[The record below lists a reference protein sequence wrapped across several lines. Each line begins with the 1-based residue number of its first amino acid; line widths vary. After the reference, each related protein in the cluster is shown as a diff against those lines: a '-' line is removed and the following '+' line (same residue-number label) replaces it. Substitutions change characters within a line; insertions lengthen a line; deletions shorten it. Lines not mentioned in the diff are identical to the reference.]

1 MDLLDVVV
9 RVAADVALVYE
20 QGLNELLVEGVLDDL
35 CEWDILSLLLRHALS
50 FQRILSHEVQVL
62 LSLSNAQIDSL
73 VLGFADALVDED
85 SADIE

>member
-1 MDLLDVVV
+1 VDLLDVVV

-62 LSLSNAQIDSL
+62 LSLSDAQIDSL

>member
-1 MDLLDVVV
+1 MYLLDVVV

-50 FQRILSHEVQVL
+50 FQCILSHEVQVL

>member
-1 MDLLDVVV
+1 VDLLDVVV
-9 RVAADVALVYE
+9 RVAADVALIYE
-20 QGLNELLVEGVLDDL
+20 QGLNELLVEGVLNDL

>member
-9 RVAADVALVYE
+9 RVAADVALIYE
-20 QGLNELLVEGVLDDL
+20 QGLNELLIESVLDDV
-35 CEWDILSLLLRHALS
+35 CEWDILSFLLRHFLS
-50 FQRILSHEVQVL
+50 FQRILSHKVQVL
-62 LSLSNAQIDSL
+62 LSLSDTQVDSL